1 MERYNNSPSEA
12 YTMSNV
18 IMSIINDLVR
28 MQQNLDF
35 MDESIKGVTQLK
47 NRIKSVFT
55 TLSSNQYE
63 VPELIGRSYHE
74 GDNMTVAFELNESM
88 QPGTNRIKRIIKPQI
103 SFQGKMIQAAEVVV
117 EYNE

>member
-1 MERYNNSPSEA
+1 MA
-12 YTMSNV
+12 IV
-18 IMSIINDLVR
+18 NDLIR

-35 MDESIKGVTQLK
+35 MDEGIHGVTQLK

-55 TLSSNQYE
+55 TLRSNQYE
-63 VPELIGRSYHE
+63 VPDLIGRSYHE
-74 GDNMTVAFELNESM
+74 GDNMTATFELNKAM
-88 QPGTNRIKRIIKPQI
+88 PPGTNRIKRIIRPQI